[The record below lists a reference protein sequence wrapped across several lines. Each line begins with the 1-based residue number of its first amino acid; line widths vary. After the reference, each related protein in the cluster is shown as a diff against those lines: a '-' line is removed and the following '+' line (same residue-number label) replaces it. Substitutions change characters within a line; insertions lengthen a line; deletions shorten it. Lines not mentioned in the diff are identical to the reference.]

1 MTSSLETGRTRAPS
15 PRGGLFRH
23 SVSIFLG
30 ALVLYLVALPF
41 AQYLTDPGEIEGP
54 LLGIML
60 ISGVLAVGGRG
71 SAMLVAAGLALVA
84 LIARWLW
91 HQSPSPVLHGAYLIP
106 GMLVFL
112 IVIVHLLRFI
122 LRAPRVD
129 AEVLSAGIATYLL
142 LGLTWAVLYL
152 IVGFL
157 EPQAFSL
164 PASVAAGKGFDAFN
178 ALYFSLVTLT
188 TMGYGDIAPAAPV
201 TRMLAALEAVVGVL
215 YLAVLIARLVTLY
228 TDQRT

>member
-1 MTSSLETGRTRAPS
+1 MTSSLETGRARASS

-30 ALVLYLVALPF
+30 VLVLYLVTLPF
-41 AQYLTDPGEIEGP
+41 AQYLADPGTIEGP
-54 LLGIML
+54 LLGVVL
-60 ISGVLAVGGRG
+60 IAGVLAVGARG
-71 SAMLVAAGLALVA
+71 SAMLVAAGLALIA
-84 LIARWLW
+84 LALRWLW
-91 HQSPSPVLHGAYLIP
+91 HQSPSPVLHGAYLVP

-142 LGLTWAVLYL
+142 LALTWAVLYL

-164 PASVAAGKGFDAFN
+164 PAPISTGKGFDGFN

-188 TMGYGDIAPAAPV
+188 TMGYGDITPAAPV

-228 TDQRT
+228 TDQRS